1 MKNAFGE
8 ARASDGSHFS
18 GTGASRGTQSD
29 NGARVYF
36 RMGKG
41 GKDLY
46 PGLKFDLG
54 EEQSGGKEMN
64 VNRALLS
71 DAVLAKSPFFPFCH
85 LFFFVFLVK
94 WFINQKPALCSDC
107 PPPPLS
113 PHCPLH
119 THTAIA
125 TPATFHEN

>member
-1 MKNAFGE
+1 MRARIKNAFVRKRSERKPERLTVLISLGRALRGE
-8 ARASDGSHFS
+8 PKAITEREFIS
-18 GTGASRGTQSD
+18 GW
-29 NGARVYF
+29 
-36 RMGKG
+36 KG

-85 LFFFVFLVK
+85 LFFFVF
-94 WFINQKPALCSDC
+94 F
-107 PPPPLS
+107 
-113 PHCPLH
+113 
-119 THTAIA
+119 
-125 TPATFHEN
+125 